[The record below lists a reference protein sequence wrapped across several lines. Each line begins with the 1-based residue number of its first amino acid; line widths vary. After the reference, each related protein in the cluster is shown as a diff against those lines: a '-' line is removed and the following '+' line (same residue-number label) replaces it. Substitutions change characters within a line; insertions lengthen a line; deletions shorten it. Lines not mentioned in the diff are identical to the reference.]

1 MRTKP
6 WRKIL
11 GWGEKKER
19 VEEEER
25 QRNRKRERK
34 GNRQRDSDASQHSLN
49 QPSLK
54 SITESLFGKPVYLI
68 FISFSL

>member
-1 MRTKP
+1 MAEDP
-6 WRKIL
+6 

-25 QRNRKRERK
+25 QRNGKRERK
-34 GNRQRDSDASQHSLN
+34 GNRERDSDASQHSLN

-54 SITESLFGKPVYLI
+54 SITEPLFGKPVYQFY
-68 FISFSL
+68 FI